1 MRTTVLLCTAALLTA
16 ASLAVAAL
24 PPAAV
29 APAAAPSTAQAC
41 PAAGAPAG
49 PATPGFP
56 ATGTPRPFWAVGGN
70 CWNTF
75 ESCHIACGNNTLC
88 QEGCECTYCAC
99 AGLLCPDYCGGGQ
112 N

>member
-29 APAAAPSTAQAC
+29 APAVAPSTAQAC
-41 PAAGAPAG
+41 PAGAPAG